1 MQCLGPGS
9 NAGLFIT
16 FGTMQAI
23 EQQRQAQRTI
33 LQNKVDARNKVNA
46 LALQYREDLVEILK
60 PYLGKKIRKVS
71 GYGGWV
77 KALEPALDDLAA
89 RYREQGCRTYCTFCI
104 TSFWAEL
111 SVSYETGPHSCDY
124 VKQQISIGKCQTEDS
139 HARGKADGVLTEL
152 DDFQPGDFYQTD
164 WTADVVVHLQNQVR
178 QAREELRELEAKL
191 RRFD

>member
-1 MQCLGPGS
+1 MQ
-9 NAGLFIT
+9 T
-16 FGTMQAI
+16 I
-23 EQQRQAQRTI
+23 EQRKQAERTV

-46 LALQYREDLVEILK
+46 LALQYREDLVEILT

-77 KALEPALDDLAA
+77 KALEPALDDLSR
-89 RYREQGCRTYCTFCI
+89 RYREQDCRTYVTFSI
-104 TSFWAEL
+104 NSFWAEL
-111 SVSYETGPHSCDY
+111 SVSYSTGEYSCGY
-124 VKQQISIGKCQTEDS
+124 VKQQINIGNCQTEDS
-139 HARGKADGVLTEL
+139 YGSGKADGVLTEL
-152 DDFQPGDFYQTD
+152 SDFNPGDFYQTD

>member
-1 MQCLGPGS
+1 MPGF
-9 NAGLFIT
+9 FIT
-16 FGTMQAI
+16 FGTMQTMQ
-23 EQQRQAQRTI
+23 EQRQAERTT

-46 LALQYREDLVEILK
+46 LALQYRQDLVEILT

-77 KALEPALDDLAA
+77 KALEKAMDDLGD

-111 SVSYETGPHSCDY
+111 SVSYSTGEYSCDY

-139 HARGKADGVLTEL
+139 YARGKADGVLTEL
-152 DDFQPGDFYQTD
+152 TELQPCDFFQTD
-164 WTADVVVHLQNQVR
+164 WTVEDVVHLQNQVR

>member
-1 MQCLGPGS
+1 MPGF
-9 NAGLFIT
+9 FIT
-16 FGTMQAI
+16 FGTMQTI
-23 EQQRQAQRTI
+23 EQQRQTERTI
-33 LQNKVDARNKVNA
+33 LQNKVDARNKVNV
-46 LALQYREDLVEILK
+46 LALQYRKDLVEILT

-77 KALEPALDDLAA
+77 KALEKAMDGLAA
-89 RYREQGCRTYCTFCI
+89 RYREQGCRTYCTFSI

-111 SVSYETGPHSCDY
+111 QVSYETGERSCSY
-124 VKQQISIGKCQTEDS
+124 VKQQITIGKCKTEDS
-139 HARGKADGVLTEL
+139 WAKGKADGVLTEL

>member
-1 MQCLGPGS
+1 MQ
-9 NAGLFIT
+9 T
-16 FGTMQAI
+16 I

-46 LALQYREDLVEILK
+46 LAMQYREDLVAILA
-60 PYLGKKIRKVS
+60 PYMGKKIRKVS

-89 RYREQGCRTYCTFCI
+89 RYREQGCRTYCSFSVN
-104 TSFWAEL
+104 SFWAEL
-111 SVSYETGPHSCDY
+111 SVSYETGEHSCSY
-124 VKQQISIGKCQTEDS
+124 VKQQISIGRCQTENS
-139 HARGKADGVLTEL
+139 YGKGKADGVLTEL
-152 DDFQPGDFYQTD
+152 TELQPCDFYQTD

-191 RRFD
+191 RRFE